1 MKPCFRAT
9 DALHLILEFRNL
21 NSVAMLLPSV
31 EEQQAIASKIE
42 ALEAKI
48 KQAQT
53 IIDNSKARKEAVLK
67 AYL

>member
-1 MKPCFRAT
+1 
-9 DALHLILEFRNL
+9 
-21 NSVAMLLPSV
+21 MLLPSV